1 MSANSVDS
9 ADTFADSLLD
19 QIVDFRCEAPLPRLA
34 RVRQRFDAPVLEDIE
49 GAAREQLRLL
59 EGRVRPGMRVGITA
73 GSRGIANIARIL
85 RATGDAVRELGGT
98 PFIIP
103 AMGSHGG
110 ATAEGQIELLAGY
123 GVTEA
128 STGMPIDSS
137 MEAREIGRLGTE
149 AEPGPAVYM
158 SVTALEA
165 DGVIVCG
172 RVKPHTDF
180 RSEIESGL
188 AKILA
193 IGLGKHQGAKT
204 IHSFGTRGLA
214 HWMPQ
219 AAKMMARTANVLCG
233 LAILENAYD
242 QTARLAALPPE
253 EIGGAAEHRLLL
265 EAKGLMASLP
275 FDTID
280 VLVVDEIGKNVSGT
294 GMDTNIIGRMMIRGV
309 PEFARP
315 DVRIVVVLDLT
326 DETHGNGT
334 GLGLADITTL
344 RAARKLDLRAMYIN
358 CITSGI
364 GGVQRGRIPLVMPT
378 DVDALCAGILTC
390 SNGNPATARVVRIKN
405 TLEVGEIEVS
415 ESLLDEVRRNPRLEL
430 LEEPRA
436 LGFDA
441 DGNLVSAGR
450 TLAGHR

>member
-1 MSANSVDS
+1 MT
-9 ADTFADSLLD
+9 ADKNADSLLD
-19 QIVDFRCEAPLPRLA
+19 QIVDFRSEAPLPRMA
-34 RVRQRFDAPVLEDIE
+34 RIRQRFDAPVLEAIE
-49 GAAREQLRLL
+49 GAVQEQLRLL
-59 EGRVRPGMRVGITA
+59 QGRVRPGMRVGITA
-73 GSRGIANIARIL
+73 GSRGIANISRIL
-85 RATGDAVRELGGT
+85 RAAGDSVRVLGGE
-98 PFIIP
+98 PFILP

-110 ATAEGQIELLAGY
+110 ATVEGQVELLAGY

-128 STGMPIDSS
+128 STGMPIVSS
-137 MEAREIGRLGTE
+137 MEVRQIGQLGTP
-149 AEPGPAVYM
+149 ADPGPAVHM

-165 DGVIVCG
+165 DGIIICG

-180 RSEIESGL
+180 RSDIESGL
-188 AKILA
+188 AKITA

-219 AAKMMARTANVLCG
+219 AAQLMIRTANVLCG

-253 EIGGAAEHRLLL
+253 EIGGAAEHDLLV

-275 FDTID
+275 FDKID

-294 GMDTNIIGRMMIRGV
+294 GMDTNIVGRMMIRGV

-334 GLGLADITTL
+334 GLGLADLATL

-364 GGVQRGRIPLVMPT
+364 GGVQRGRLPMVMPS

-390 SNGNPATARVVRIKN
+390 SNGDPANARVVRIKN
-405 TLEVGEIEVS
+405 TLEVGELEVS
-415 ESLLDEVRRNPRLEL
+415 ESLLEEVRQNPRLEI
-430 LEEPRA
+430 LEQPRTIE
-436 LGFDA
+436 FDV
-441 DGNLVSAGR
+441 DGNLISAAR
-450 TLAGHR
+450 TPAGHR